1 MIISEAAVYVNPE
14 VLYYLQKTT
23 AYSLKKRPLYF
34 SKNSHLLCKIRTAPA
49 EQLHDTILAGRKESR
64 MKKKWIS
71 SAAFL
76 YVSAA
81 LVMTG
86 CAGGADTATKS
97 VTAASETAPG
107 PSETISPPGSTAAET
122 GAVPETPP
130 APPAAPEHGK
140 PGGPPPG
147 DHASKPDHYDALVT
161 AAQDTAI
168 IHQTIRSEGADENAV
183 LIENGASV
191 RLFAD
196 DITRVSGD
204 SSGGDSA
211 SFYGV
216 GSAVLCT
223 DGSAYVDTCDI
234 TTDADGGA
242 GVFAY
247 DKGTAYVS
255 GAKIVTEQGA
265 SGGLH
270 AAGGGTLYAWDC
282 DVETGGESSA
292 AIRSDRGGGTM
303 VIEDGNYITR
313 GQGSP
318 AVYSTAD
325 ITAAYAT
332 LEAKGSE
339 AVCIEGDNQLRLF
352 NCNLT
357 GNMADLPQNGLTW
370 NVILYQSMSGD
381 SKEGNS
387 LFEMNGGILEAGN
400 GGMFYTTN
408 TQSTFVLKGVE
419 LRPAKDQ
426 EFLLRAAGNSNGR
439 GWGTKGH
446 NGADCSFTAIQQEL
460 SGDVQWDS
468 VSTLKFYLTDKSTL
482 NGAFVQDEKDAGE
495 GGEGLAELFI
505 DSSSVWYVNGD
516 CTVTKLHCAGTIEDT
531 SGKSVT
537 VRKSDG
543 TVLAEGTSAYSITV
557 EEYDKAPDLSGAGVV
572 SNYEEFRKEKPA
584 ELH

>member
-1 MIISEAAVYVNPE
+1 M
-14 VLYYLQKTT
+14 
-23 AYSLKKRPLYF
+23 
-34 SKNSHLLCKIRTAPA
+34 
-49 EQLHDTILAGRKESR
+49 
-64 MKKKWIS
+64 MKKWIDP
-71 SAAFL
+71 AAVL
-76 YVSAA
+76 CLSAA
-81 LVMTG
+81 LAMTG
-86 CAGGADTATKS
+86 CAGGSSTTTEA
-97 VTAASETAPG
+97 VTAASEAAPDL
-107 PSETISPPGSTAAET
+107 PETTAAPESSAAGT
-122 GAVPETPP
+122 EAVPETPP
-130 APPAAPEHGK
+130 APPADADQGK

-147 DHASKPDHYDALVT
+147 GHASKPDHYDALVT
-161 AAQDTAI
+161 AAEDMLLT
-168 IHQTIRSEGADENAV
+168 HQTIRSEGTDENAV

-191 RLFAD
+191 TLFAD
-196 DITRVSGD
+196 DITRASD
-204 SSGGDSA
+204 ASAGGDSA
-211 SFYGV
+211 SFYGI
-216 GSAVLCT
+216 GAAVLCT
-223 DGSAYVDTCDI
+223 DGSAYVDACDV
-234 TTDADGGA
+234 TTDAKGGT

-255 GAKIVTEQGA
+255 DTRIVTAQNT

-282 DVETGGESSA
+282 DVETHGESSA

-303 VIEDGNYITR
+303 VIEDGTYVTE

-325 ITAAYAT
+325 ITAAYAS

-352 NCNLT
+352 NCDLT

-381 SKEGNS
+381 AEEGNA
-387 LFEMNGGILEAGN
+387 LFEMNGGILEAKN

-408 TQSTFVLKGVE
+408 TRSTFVINHVD
-419 LRPAKDQ
+419 LRPAPDQ

-439 GWGTKGH
+439 GWGTKGK

-468 VSTLKFYLTDKSTL
+468 VSTLKFYLTDHSVLT
-482 NGAFVQDEKDAGE
+482 GAFVQDETDAGE
-495 GGEGLAELFI
+495 GGEGSAELFI
-505 DSSSVWYVNGD
+505 DSDSAWYINGD

-531 SGKSVT
+531 LGQPVT
-537 VRKSDG
+537 IVKTDG
-543 TVLAEGTSAYSITV
+543 TILSEGTSKYSVTV
-557 EEYDKAPDLSGAGVV
+557 EEYDNAPDLSGAGVPSDYGDLRV
-572 SNYEEFRKEKPA
+572 EKPA

>member
-1 MIISEAAVYVNPE
+1 
-14 VLYYLQKTT
+14 
-23 AYSLKKRPLYF
+23 
-34 SKNSHLLCKIRTAPA
+34 
-49 EQLHDTILAGRKESR
+49 

-71 SAAFL
+71 SAALL
-76 YVSAA
+76 YFSAA
-81 LVMTG
+81 LAMTG
-86 CAGGADTATKS
+86 CAGGTGTVTEA
-97 VTAASETAPG
+97 VTAASESAPG
-107 PSETISPPGSTAAET
+107 LTETTSAPESSAAESEPLNERPDT
-122 GAVPETPP
+122 
-130 APPAAPEHGK
+130 PPAAPEPGK

-147 DHASKPDHYDALVT
+147 GHAEKPDHYNALVT
-161 AAQDTAI
+161 AAKDTMLSQ
-168 IHQTIRSEGADENAV
+168 QTIRSEAADENAV
-183 LIENGASV
+183 LVENGASV
-191 RLFAD
+191 TLFAD
-196 DITRVSGD
+196 DISRVSGD

-216 GSAVLCT
+216 GAAVLCT
-223 DGSAYVDTCDI
+223 DGSVYVDTCDI
-234 TTDADGGA
+234 STDAKGGA

-303 VIEDGNYITR
+303 VIEDGTYISK

-325 ITAAYAT
+325 ITAAYAS
-332 LEAKGSE
+332 LEARGSE

-352 NCNLT
+352 NCNLS

-370 NVILYQSMSGD
+370 NVILFQSMSGD
-381 SKEGNS
+381 SEEGNS
-387 LFEMNGGILEAGN
+387 LFEMSGGILEAGN

-408 TQSTFVLKGVE
+408 TQSTFVLKGVD
-419 LRPAKDQ
+419 LRPAPDQ
-426 EFLLRAAGNSNGR
+426 EFLLRATGNSNGR
-439 GWGTKGH
+439 GWGTKGK

-468 VSTLKFYLTDKSTL
+468 ISTLRFYLTDGSTL
-482 NGAFVQDEKDAGE
+482 TGAVVQDESDAGE
-495 GGEGLAELFI
+495 GGSGHAEVFI
-505 DSSSVWYVNGD
+505 DRSSAWYVNGD
-516 CTVTKLHCAGTIEDT
+516 STVTKLHCAGTLEDT
-531 SGKSVT
+531 HGNSVS
-537 VRKSDG
+537 VIKPDG
-543 TVLAEGTSAYSITV
+543 TVLAEGTSEYTITA
-557 EEYDKAPDLSGAGVV
+557 EEYDNAPDLSGAGVV
-572 SNYEEFRKEKPA
+572 SDYEKLRKEKPT

>member
-1 MIISEAAVYVNPE
+1 
-14 VLYYLQKTT
+14 
-23 AYSLKKRPLYF
+23 
-34 SKNSHLLCKIRTAPA
+34 
-49 EQLHDTILAGRKESR
+49 

-71 SAAFL
+71 SAAL
-76 YVSAA
+76 LSISAA

-86 CAGGADTATKS
+86 CAGGTTGTS
-97 VTAASETAPG
+97 TETVTAASETAPG
-107 PSETISPPGSTAAET
+107 LTETTPAADSSTA
-122 GAVPETPP
+122 GPEALPGRP
-130 APPAAPEHGK
+130 DAPPAAPEHGK

-147 DHASKPDHYDALVT
+147 GHAEKPDHYTALVT
-161 AAQDTAI
+161 AAEDTMLSQ
-168 IHQTIRSEGADENAV
+168 QTIRSEAADENAV
-183 LIENGASV
+183 LVENGASV
-191 RLFAD
+191 TLFAD
-196 DITRVSGD
+196 DISRVSDD

-216 GSAVLCT
+216 GAAVLCT
-223 DGSAYVDTCDI
+223 DGSVYVDTCDI

-303 VIEDGNYITR
+303 VIEDGTYITR

-325 ITAAYAT
+325 ITAAYAS

-352 NCNLT
+352 NCNLS

-381 SKEGNS
+381 SEEGNS

-408 TQSTFVLKGVE
+408 TQSTFVLKGVD

-439 GWGTKGH
+439 GWGTKGK
-446 NGADCSFTAIQQEL
+446 NGADCSFTAIRQEL

-468 VSTLKFYLTDKSTL
+468 VSTLKFYLTDGSTL
-482 NGAFVQDEKDAGE
+482 TGAFVQDETDAGE
-495 GGEGLAELFI
+495 GGEGFAELFI
-505 DSSSVWYVNGD
+505 DKSSAWYVNGD
-516 CTVTKLHCAGTIEDT
+516 STVTKLHCAGTIEDT
-531 SGKSVT
+531 GGRSVT
-537 VRKSDG
+537 VRKTDG
-543 TVLAEGTSAYSITV
+543 TVLAEGTSEYTVTV
-557 EEYDKAPDLSGAGVV
+557 EEYDNAPDLSGAGVI
-572 SNYEEFRKEKPA
+572 SDYEELRKEKPA